1 MVIAA
6 KNSNAQLR
14 KSAIQALGQRQ
25 SSAARETLHSI
36 RSRDLEPEVR
46 AAAEEALVRLGGK
59 VLDIVVAVMPFEST
73 DAEIS
78 SQSEGVQDYLSGR
91 ISGAQI
97 ATVVERGQ
105 VDKVM
110 EELIYQDQNID
121 DDKAISI
128 GRSLR
133 ASQVVT
139 GSIQWSQC
147 EITIKE

>member
-1 MVIAA
+1 M
-6 KNSNAQLR
+6 
-14 KSAIQALGQRQ
+14 
-25 SSAARETLHSI
+25 
-36 RSRDLEPEVR
+36 
-46 AAAEEALVRLGGK
+46 RLGGK

-139 GSIQWSQC
+139 GSIQRNGANVT
-147 EITIKE
+147 ITIKRIDVESQEILSSAEASGAIVDFDAIQREASSRFLERF